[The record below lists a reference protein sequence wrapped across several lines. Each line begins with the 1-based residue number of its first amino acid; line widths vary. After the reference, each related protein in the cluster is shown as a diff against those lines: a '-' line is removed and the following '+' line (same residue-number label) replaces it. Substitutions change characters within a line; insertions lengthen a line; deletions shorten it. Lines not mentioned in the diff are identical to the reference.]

1 MIKPTLR
8 NSIVQTPRGFTLV
21 ELMVTVALLGILLS
35 LSVPSFTQFIGQQ
48 QVKGL
53 ARDFRS
59 AVLQARSESV
69 KRNSDVFLKANTTW
83 SNGWFVTTDST
94 DVYADCGGSGA
105 CLGVYVSGT
114 DFTAVGAGS
123 GTLITFNK
131 TGRPT
136 VSGISMT
143 FCDKAKSE
151 NITQYVV
158 SISMSGSAVINEGL
172 SCDS

>member
-1 MIKPTLR
+1 M
-8 NSIVQTPRGFTLV
+8 QTPRGFTLV
-21 ELMVTVALLGILLS
+21 ELMITVALLGILLS
-35 LSVPSFTQFIGQQ
+35 VSVPSFTQFIGQQ

-59 AVLQARSESV
+59 AVLQARSESA
-69 KRNSDVFLKANTTW
+69 KRNAAVFLKANASW
-83 SNGWFVTTDST
+83 SNGWFVTADSS

-105 CLGVYVSGT
+105 CLGVYVAGT

-143 FCDKAKSE
+143 FCDKAKSA
-151 NITQYVV
+151 NITQYIV
-158 SISMSGSAVINEGL
+158 SITLSGSAVINEGV
-172 SCDS
+172 SCDT